1 MTCAPW
7 HLLRNLPYRVP
18 SPAWVTRIQRST
30 LHWIDTFPSIKR
42 VRPSEGCEDDSIWGV
57 FLEILIQWVW
67 NNVWEFVYLRNRQ
80 LIYILGNF
88 GIIAEWMQRNQGFFW
103 FIFVCL
109 FFYSTRGRLLC
120 LGLVVIFYPW
130 KCLLL
135 AKCLA
140 CWRSC
145 SGFPRRPVKL
155 FCLKNKNLQ
164 TIQNL
169 RAAVYVLYMNLVKA
183 FLSLHQNVTRDARIH
198 RCSLVFFL
206 CPLWNSVLLLVMTL
220 PLKMSPFSPV
230 NTYLVSG
237 ISLKC
242 VSAKR

>member
-1 MTCAPW
+1 
-7 HLLRNLPYRVP
+7 
-18 SPAWVTRIQRST
+18 
-30 LHWIDTFPSIKR
+30 
-42 VRPSEGCEDDSIWGV
+42 
-57 FLEILIQWVW
+57 
-67 NNVWEFVYLRNRQ
+67 
-80 LIYILGNF
+80 
-88 GIIAEWMQRNQGFFW
+88 MQRNQGFFW

>member
-7 HLLRNLPYRVP
+7 HLLRNWPYRVL

-30 LHWIDTFPSIKR
+30 LHWIDTYLSIKR
-42 VRPSEGCEDDSIWGV
+42 VRPSEGHEDDSIWGV

-67 NNVWEFVYLRNRQ
+67 NNVWEFVYLRNSQ
-80 LIYILGNF
+80 LIYILGNS

-103 FIFVCL
+103 FIFVYL

-145 SGFPRRPVKL
+145 SGIPRRPVKL
-155 FCLKNKNLQ
+155 FCLKKKKSTN
-164 TIQNL
+164 
-169 RAAVYVLYMNLVKA
+169 Y
-183 FLSLHQNVTRDARIH
+183 SE
-198 RCSLVFFL
+198 S
-206 CPLWNSVLLLVMTL
+206 
-220 PLKMSPFSPV
+220 
-230 NTYLVSG
+230 
-237 ISLKC
+237 
-242 VSAKR
+242 